1 MIEATF
7 YFRRVSGSKSQFMYR
22 LIIGILV
29 LFMLPGCEDRL
40 GGAKNCRINNPEGA
54 VTFSQGVFG
63 NITFTEGNC
72 MPGIG
77 ANRSCQTCPVRRMVR
92 FYELTLEKD
101 AVRAEPTGSF
111 YLSFSTRLVG
121 ETESDLN
128 GFYQINLPPGKY
140 TMVVVE
146 DAKLYASF
154 FNGDGSL
161 NPITVV
167 AGTNRAD
174 FGITYKAVY

>member
-1 MIEATF
+1 
-7 YFRRVSGSKSQFMYR
+7 MYR
-22 LIIGILV
+22 LIIFLV
-29 LFMLPGCEDRL
+29 LFMLQGCEDRL
-40 GGAKNCRINNPEGA
+40 GSANNCKINNPEEA
-54 VTFSQGVFG
+54 VSISQGVFG

-92 FYELTLEKD
+92 FYEITLEKD
-101 AVRAEPTGSF
+101 AVRAEPPGSF

-121 ETESDLN
+121 ETESNLN

-146 DAKLYASF
+146 EGKLYASF
-154 FNGDGSL
+154 FDGDGSI
-161 NPITVV
+161 NPITVMS
-167 AGTNRAD
+167 GKKLAD
-174 FGITYKAVY
+174 FSITYKAVF